1 MSPQVCQRIRVA
13 IRILMAYKPE
23 DEPELRRAAISD
35 EERGLPISQL
45 ARKVIER
52 ERLLVNSKPELSHD

>member
-1 MSPQVCQRIRVA
+1 
-13 IRILMAYKPE
+13 MAYKPE
-23 DEPELRRAAISD
+23 DEAELRRAAISD

-52 ERLLVNSKPELSHD
+52 ERLSLMNQEEC